1 MAAASIPPPSISCS
15 RISGSQRSSSD
26 RQDGLGLT
34 LTARGGWASAI
45 RCSLR
50 SSRRRCAATTTG
62 ASRWHVSNSSA
73 ARSRRRTPACFRASG
88 RLPRRTARSARC
100 SRARRSRASTDRT
113 TGSRCTSV
121 NWEIDLWGRIRRQ
134 TEAAKADLWAA
145 EYARRGIALSLAASV
160 AQGYFTLRGLDAQF
174 EIAQRTLD
182 ARGHALDIFTLRRA
196 HGVISDMEL
205 SQARD
210 DYFAT
215 QAAIPPLRANIV
227 RIENALSVLLGH
239 EPGPIERGRAISLM
253 TLPPLA
259 ADPPINLLSR
269 RPDLLR
275 AEQGAVAANALFGAA
290 QTLHLPSLS
299 LSGFIGQAAGS
310 TGALWH
316 GASQIWGISAGLSQ
330 PIFQGGAI
338 RGHVRIT
345 DSQREQALLA
355 YQGAMLKAIAE
366 VDDALVGAQ
375 QSAARLSSLNS
386 QKDALAVYADQA
398 SARHESRY
406 SSFLEVTNAQ
416 EKLFNAQL
424 TDVQGRVDLL
434 GAYVA
439 LCKTLGGGWASVPR
453 DVQKAAICP
462 SCPRRLALRNKALPI
477 EFRKI
482 PTAWRRPG
490 LHNLPQAFWRT
501 GVASPSPG
509 YRRCGIRQVQA

>member
-1 MAAASIPPPSISCS
+1 MKRISVTLAGLSIALAGCAIGPDYERPVTGAPHVYRHAETADAFVDHDGAWWLGFGDPVLASLVEEAMRSNYDARIAAARIEQFSGQVQATRAGLFPSV
-15 RISGSQRSSSD
+15 
-26 RQDGLGLT
+26 
-34 LTARGGWASAI
+34 
-45 RCSLR
+45 
-50 SSRRRCAATTTG
+50 G
-62 ASRWHVSNSSA
+62 ASSA
-73 ARSRRRTPACFRASG
+73 ANREKRSLFAGTPLEGFDG
-88 RLPRRTARSARC
+88 PN
-100 SRARRSRASTDRT
+100 DRFQVQ
-113 TGSRCTSV
+113 GGV

-160 AQGYFTLRGLDAQF
+160 AQGYFTLRGLDAQL

-205 SQARD
+205 SQAQD

-227 RIENALSVLLGH
+227 RIENALSVLLGR
-239 EPGPIERGRAISLM
+239 EPGPIERGRAVSLM

-259 ADPPINLLSR
+259 ADPPINLLNR

-299 LSGFIGQAAGS
+299 LSGFIGQAAGG

-338 RGHVRIT
+338 RGQVRIAG
-345 DSQREQALLA
+345 SQREQALLA
-355 YQGAMLKAIAE
+355 YQGAVLKAIAE

-375 QSAARLSSLNS
+375 QSAVRLGSLNS
-386 QKDALAVYADQA
+386 QKDALAVYANQA
-398 SARHESRY
+398 SARYEGGY

-424 TDVQGRVDLL
+424 ADVQGRVDLL
-434 GAYVA
+434 SAYVA
-439 LCKTLGGGWASVPR
+439 LYKALGGGWASVPR
-453 DVQKAAICP
+453 DVRQAGEMSVMPPETNAAGK
-462 SCPRRLALRNKALPI
+462 R
-477 EFRKI
+477 
-482 PTAWRRPG
+482 G
-490 LHNLPQAFWRT
+490 
-501 GVASPSPG
+501 
-509 YRRCGIRQVQA
+509 